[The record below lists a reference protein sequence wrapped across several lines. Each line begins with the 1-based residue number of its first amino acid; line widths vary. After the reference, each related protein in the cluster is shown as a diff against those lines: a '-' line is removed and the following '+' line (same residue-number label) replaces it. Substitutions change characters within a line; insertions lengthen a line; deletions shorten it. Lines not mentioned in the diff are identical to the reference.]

1 MTQPLRRP
9 RIGLTVVV
17 AVVALAASGCL
28 QNPNPAGGAGGG
40 GLGGF
45 VDGGTADG
53 DKKVTILGAFGGA
66 EADAFEA
73 SLAKFEQDSGIDVQ
87 YTPDSDFTTT
97 VKQKVNSGDAPDI
110 GLFPQPGGLL
120 EFAGQGKV
128 NPIDTY
134 LDYEALDST
143 LVPGMLDA
151 ARYRGRVYGA
161 PMRLAVKSLVWYP
174 KPSWEDAGYSTE
186 PKSIQDLASVTDKV
200 KADGVAP
207 WCMGWESAQDTG
219 WVGTDWIEE
228 LVLRMWGPDVYDQ
241 WVAHEI
247 PFNDERIV
255 KSFDEFGKLAKTE
268 GNVLGGVRGI
278 LNTPFGETMNPA
290 FGADPRCYLMRQG
303 NFASG
308 FLPADVQSDLDAKVG
323 VFVYPPFEGGYEG
336 QAILGGGDI
345 ASLFNGNDDDAKA
358 VMEFITSDT
367 VRRRVGQGRRV
378 AVTAPV
384 VRREQLRQRHHP
396 ADGEDRLRRRR
407 LPVRRL
413 RPDAQGG
420 RLRHLLDRHGA
431 VDQRQVVPGG
441 HGPDRGVLAEGG
453 RAVVMS
459 NTTTAPPPPTVTDPG
474 PEPVRGP
481 DPGPSSAQPIRV
493 LVGLVGMVL
502 IVWFVAN
509 LFLGFAFYP
518 GAFFDN
524 RILIGALALIAGVG
538 GAAGLFYFLNMF
550 VEGLPRRLSEG
561 LIPYAFLL
569 PSVAFIG
576 LMLIYPTIQTINYS
590 FANADSTAYVG
601 FANYRSIF
609 SDPQFWQSIFNN
621 ILWIIVVPAVTV
633 VFGVVVAVLAD
644 KLTARGE
651 KLSKSFI
658 FLPMAISFVGA
669 SAIWGLIYAYDNPG
683 SPQTGLLNAVWVAFG
698 GEPQTWLNIS
708 TARLNSFLMMLI
720 LIWLQVGFAMIL
732 LSSAIKGVPEDTIEA
747 ARIDGAS
754 EVQIFFKVVIPQIKG
769 TIITVFI
776 TVLIL
781 VLKVFDIVY
790 VMTNGRFNSNV
801 IANLFFNELFANSQA
816 GRATAIVVILLLAVI
831 PVLIYQV
838 RHFRAEEANR

>member
-1 MTQPLRRP
+1 
-9 RIGLTVVV
+9 
-17 AVVALAASGCL
+17 
-28 QNPNPAGGAGGG
+28 
-40 GLGGF
+40 
-45 VDGGTADG
+45 
-53 DKKVTILGAFGGA
+53 
-66 EADAFEA
+66 
-73 SLAKFEQDSGIDVQ
+73 
-87 YTPDSDFTTT
+87 
-97 VKQKVNSGDAPDI
+97 
-110 GLFPQPGGLL
+110 
-120 EFAGQGKV
+120 
-128 NPIDTY
+128 
-134 LDYEALDST
+134 
-143 LVPGMLDA
+143 
-151 ARYRGRVYGA
+151 
-161 PMRLAVKSLVWYP
+161 
-174 KPSWEDAGYSTE
+174 
-186 PKSIQDLASVTDKV
+186 
-200 KADGVAP
+200 
-207 WCMGWESAQDTG
+207 
-219 WVGTDWIEE
+219 
-228 LVLRMWGPDVYDQ
+228 
-241 WVAHEI
+241 
-247 PFNDERIV
+247 
-255 KSFDEFGKLAKTE
+255 
-268 GNVLGGVRGI
+268 
-278 LNTPFGETMNPA
+278 
-290 FGADPRCYLMRQG
+290 
-303 NFASG
+303 
-308 FLPADVQSDLDAKVG
+308 
-323 VFVYPPFEGGYEG
+323 
-336 QAILGGGDI
+336 
-345 ASLFNGNDDDAKA
+345 
-358 VMEFITSDT
+358 
-367 VRRRVGQGRRV
+367 
-378 AVTAPV
+378 
-384 VRREQLRQRHHP
+384 
-396 ADGEDRLRRRR
+396 
-407 LPVRRL
+407 
-413 RPDAQGG
+413 
-420 RLRHLLDRHGA
+420 
-431 VDQRQVVPGG
+431 
-441 HGPDRGVLAEGG
+441 
-453 RAVVMS
+453 
-459 NTTTAPPPPTVTDPG
+459 
-474 PEPVRGP
+474 
-481 DPGPSSAQPIRV
+481 
-493 LVGLVGMVL
+493 
-502 IVWFVAN
+502 
-509 LFLGFAFYP
+509 
-518 GAFFDN
+518 
-524 RILIGALALIAGVG
+524 
-538 GAAGLFYFLNMF
+538 LFYFLNMF

-633 VFGVVVAVLAD
+633 VFGVIVAVLAD

-683 SPQTGLLNAVWVAFG
+683 APQTGLLNAIWVALG

-708 TARLNSFLMMLI
+708 TARLNSFLMMVI